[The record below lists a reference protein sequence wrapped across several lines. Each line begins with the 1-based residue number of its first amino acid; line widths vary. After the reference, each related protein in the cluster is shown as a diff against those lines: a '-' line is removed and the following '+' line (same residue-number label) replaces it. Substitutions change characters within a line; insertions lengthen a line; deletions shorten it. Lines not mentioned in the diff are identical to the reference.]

1 MKYALV
7 YLKGTLEKTVNYVN
21 NFEDNKMRV
30 QREIYLQALMDRILD
45 IWEE

>member
-7 YLKGTLEKTVNYVN
+7 YLKGTLEKTVNCVN

-30 QREIYLQALMDRILD
+30 QREIYLQALIDRMLD